1 VPSHRDDDVTLAPSV
16 AATRVATTPGSA
28 AGRAPGSSRFTP
40 GEIVAGRYRLVA
52 LLGRGGMG
60 EVYRADDLTLDQ
72 PVALKFL
79 PGDGGGGGDPAQIA
93 QFHNE
98 LRTARQVSHKNVC
111 RLYDLGEADGRR
123 FLTMEYVDGEDVASL
138 VRRIGRL
145 PQDKAID
152 IARQI
157 CAGLAAAH
165 ERGVLHRD
173 LKPANVMLDGDGNVR
188 LTDFGLASAI
198 GDATAVRAGTPQYM
212 APEQLAGQTASIKSD
227 IYALGLVLFEIF
239 TGKRA
244 YDAKTLHDLMQLHES
259 GMVTTPSSV
268 VHDLDPAVER
278 IILRC
283 LERDPARRPGSA
295 LAVAAALPGGNPLAD
310 ALAAG
315 ETPSPELLVAAGEA
329 EAMPVVPALSAVAVF
344 VAALIALAAIAPR
357 ASIPGLVPLDKPTDV
372 LTDRAEQMIASFG
385 YADPAIDRARGFT
398 IPPDAPRWLQSRGP
412 ADWWPSLRS
421 GTPPALLFWYRTS
434 PRDLVPD
441 SPAATVSSTDPP
453 PLVSG
458 MQLVILDTKGRL
470 VEYHSVPPQLDTHA
484 TPAAAPNWRVLF
496 DAAGLDMA
504 TFTPATPEWTPPN
517 FADTRAAWDG
527 PSPDRSDLAVRI
539 EAAAYRGRPASFYM
553 IGPWARPTRMQPLA
567 RSTGQTVMTAI
578 NVAVSLAALIGAA
591 LLARYNLRANRADR
605 KGAAR
610 LAIGLVIMTTIA
622 WMFAT
627 HHVAA
632 PDLELREL
640 LRATGF
646 ATFLGI
652 TVWVFYLAI
661 EPYVRRFWPD
671 GLLGWTR
678 LLSGRLRD
686 PRVGRDVL
694 IGLVFGAGL
703 MALETAQGLL
713 PQRWGYT
720 APLPP
725 FGNAVP
731 ALASAAYVVSRS
743 VNMLYNSLQTVLLV
757 TMIFVV
763 LRLVLRRG
771 WLAALTGVVILMG
784 LSDNGQAFTGTW
796 FDFATIGLIFI
807 LVTFGLFRFGLLA
820 MTVAAFSDNVA
831 TGVPLTLHLS
841 AWWATPS
848 LLTLALLIGLAAFG
862 FYAAR
867 AGQPLF
873 GNLELGT

>member
-1 VPSHRDDDVTLAPSV
+1 MPSHRDDDVTLGPSF
-16 AATRVATTPGSA
+16 AATRVATTPGSGA
-28 AGRAPGSSRFTP
+28 ARAPASGRFTP
-40 GEIVAGRYRLVA
+40 GVIIAGRYRLVA

-79 PGDGGGGGDPAQIA
+79 PEGAIDPAQLA

-123 FLTMEYVDGEDVASL
+123 FLTMEYVDGEDLASL

-173 LKPANVMLDGDGNVR
+173 LKPANVMLDGEGNVR

-212 APEQLAGQTASIKSD
+212 APEQLTGQAASIKSD
-227 IYALGLVLFEIF
+227 LYALGLVLFEIF

-259 GMVTTPSSV
+259 GTVTTPSSV
-268 VHDLDPAVER
+268 VRDLEPAVER

-283 LERDPARRPGSA
+283 LERDPGRRPGSA

-329 EAMPVVPALSAVAVF
+329 DAMPVVPALSAVAVF
-344 VAALIALAAIAPR
+344 VAALIALAAISPR

-385 YADPAIDRARGFT
+385 YREPAIDRARGFT
-398 IPPDAPRWLQSRGP
+398 VPPDPPRWTQQQGI
-412 ADWWPSLRS
+412 ADWWPLLGS

-434 PRDLVPD
+434 PRPLVTE
-441 SPAATVSSTDPP
+441 SPSASVSSTEPP
-453 PLVSG
+453 LLVSG
-458 MQLVILDTKGRL
+458 MQLAILDTKGRL
-470 VEYHSVPPQLDTHA
+470 VEYHSVPPQLDTD
-484 TPAAAPNWRVLF
+484 AAAPPAPNWRLLF

-504 TFTPATPEWTPPN
+504 AFTPAAPQWTPPT
-517 FADTRAAWDG
+517 FADTRAAWEG
-527 PSPDRSDLAVRI
+527 PSPDRSDIKVRI
-539 EAAAYRGRPASFYM
+539 EAAAYRGRPTSLF
-553 IGPWARPTRMQPLA
+553 IVGPWARPTRMQMLA
-567 RSTGQTVMTAI
+567 RTTGQTVLSAI
-578 NVAVSLAALIGAA
+578 NVAVSLVALIGAA

-610 LAIGLVIMTTIA
+610 LAIGLVMLTTVA
-622 WMFAT
+622 WVFGT
-627 HHVAA
+627 HHVPAA
-632 PDLELREL
+632 DIELRQL
-640 LRATGF
+640 FLAMGF
-646 ATFLGI
+646 GTFLGV

-703 MALETAQGLL
+703 MAIESVQGLL
-713 PQRWGYT
+713 PQRWGHT
-720 APLPP
+720 APFPP
-725 FGNAVP
+725 FGNSVAP
-731 ALASAAYVVSRS
+731 LASASYVVSRW
-743 VNMLYNSLQTVLLV
+743 VNILYSSLQSVLLV

-771 WLAALTGVVILMG
+771 WLAALVGVVILMA

-796 FDFATIGLIFI
+796 FDFVLIGLIFVV
-807 LVTFGLFRFGLLA
+807 VTFGLFRFGLLA
-820 MTVAAFSDNVA
+820 ITVAAFVDNVA
-831 TGVPLTLHLS
+831 TGMPLTLHLS
-841 AWWATPS
+841 AWWATPAM
-848 LLTLALLIGLAAFG
+848 LTLALLIGLAAFG

-873 GNLELGT
+873 GTLEA

>member
-1 VPSHRDDDVTLAPSV
+1 VPSQRDDDVTLGPSFP
-16 AATRVATTPGSA
+16 ATRVATTPGSGA
-28 AGRAPGSSRFTP
+28 ARAPASGRFTP
-40 GEIVAGRYRLVA
+40 GVIIAGRYRLVA

-79 PGDGGGGGDPAQIA
+79 PEGDVGASDPAQLA

-123 FLTMEYVDGEDVASL
+123 FLTMEYVDGEDLASL

-198 GDATAVRAGTPQYM
+198 GDATAGRAGTPQYM
-212 APEQLAGQTASIKSD
+212 APEQLLGQGASIKSD
-227 IYALGLVLFEIF
+227 IYALGLVLFEIL

-244 YDAKTLHDLMQLHES
+244 YDAKTLHELMQLHES
-259 GMVTTPSSV
+259 GTMTTPTSV
-268 VHDLDPAVER
+268 VRDLDPAVER

-283 LERDPARRPGSA
+283 LERDPGRRPGSA

-315 ETPSPELLVAAGEA
+315 ETPSPELLVAAGET
-329 EAMPVVPALSAVAVF
+329 EAMAVVPALSAAAVF
-344 VAALIALAAIAPR
+344 IAALIAFAAVAPR
-357 ASIPGLVPLDKPTDV
+357 ASIPGLVPLEKPTDV

-385 YADPAIDRARGFT
+385 YRAPVIDRARGFT
-398 IPPDAPRWLQSRGP
+398 LAPDPPRWMQQQGQ
-412 ADWWPSLRS
+412 ADWWRSLGS

-434 PRDLVPD
+434 PRPLVTDLP
-441 SPAATVSSTDPP
+441 SASVSSTDPP
-453 PLVSG
+453 LLVSG

-470 VEYHSVPPQLDTHA
+470 VEYHSVPPQLDTDA
-484 TPAAAPNWRVLF
+484 EAPAAPNWRLLF

-504 TFTPATPEWTPPN
+504 AFTPAAPQWTPPN
-517 FADTRAAWDG
+517 FADTRAAWEG
-527 PSPDRSDLAVRI
+527 PSPDRSDINVRI
-539 EAAAYRGRPASFYM
+539 EAAAYRGRPSSFYTV
-553 IGPWARPTRMQPLA
+553 GPWARPTRMQMLA
-567 RSTGQTVMTAI
+567 RTTGQTVLSAI
-578 NVAVSLAALIGAA
+578 NIAVSLVALIGAA
-591 LLARYNLRANRADR
+591 LLARYNLHANRADR

-610 LAIGLVIMTTIA
+610 LGIGLVMLTTIA
-622 WMFAT
+622 WLFGT
-627 HHVAA
+627 HHVPAA
-632 PDLELREL
+632 DIELRQL
-640 LRATGF
+640 LLAIGF
-646 ATFLGI
+646 GTFLGV

-694 IGLVFGAGL
+694 IGLVFSAAL
-703 MALETAQGLL
+703 MALESIQML
-713 PQRWGYT
+713 PQRWGQT
-720 APLPP
+720 APAPP
-725 FGNAVP
+725 FGNSVSP
-731 ALASAAYVVSRS
+731 LASASYVVTRW
-743 VNMLYNSLQTVLLV
+743 VNILYNSLQSVLLIA
-757 TMIFVV
+757 MIFVV

-771 WLAALTGVVILMG
+771 WLAALVGVVVLMA
-784 LSDNGQAFTGTW
+784 LSDNGQALTGTW
-796 FDFATIGLIFI
+796 FDFAQIGLIFVV
-807 LVTFGLFRFGLLA
+807 VTFGLFRFGLLPL
-820 MTVAAFSDNVA
+820 TVAAFADNVA
-831 TGVPLTLHLS
+831 TGIPLTLNLS

-873 GNLELGT
+873 GNLELRT